1 MGNSWDTQ
9 SNHIGLTWPKPSQN
23 LLSCLSCPG
32 KLHTHLDSNFMI
44 LAGSYLNLFNA
55 EGLVCFPGDSCF
67 AFNNLRKREKGGKCE
82 GERTEGR
89 KKERKKNIVEKSERT
104 CWYHYFMKESFGV
117 CGWMLY
123 IVIVK
128 TRDLNWQ

>member
-1 MGNSWDTQ
+1 
-9 SNHIGLTWPKPSQN
+9 
-23 LLSCLSCPG
+23 
-32 KLHTHLDSNFMI
+32 MI
-44 LAGSYLNLFNA
+44 LGGSYLNLFNA

-104 CWYHYFMKESFGV
+104 C
-117 CGWMLY
+117 
-123 IVIVK
+123 
-128 TRDLNWQ
+128 